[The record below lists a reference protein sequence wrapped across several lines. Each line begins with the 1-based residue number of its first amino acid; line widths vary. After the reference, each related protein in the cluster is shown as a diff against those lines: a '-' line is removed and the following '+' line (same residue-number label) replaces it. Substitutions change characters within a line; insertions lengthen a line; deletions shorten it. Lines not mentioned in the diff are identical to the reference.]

1 MKKRLLAIPLA
12 ALMASAYIVSVWAD
26 KSDTKLPAPVAALA
40 ERGLNVVDS
49 FEAPA
54 GLTGYAATYHGQ
66 PMAIYLTADGKHTI
80 VGTLF
85 DSKGQDISEEKLQST
100 VYGASAGKTWE
111 LLEASHWV
119 LDGSKDAEVIVYEFT
134 DPNCPF
140 CHKFWQAARPWVDA
154 GKVQIRHVM
163 VGIIRPDSGPKAATI
178 LGAKDPSKVF
188 ERSQQQYDRGGVPV
202 ASEISNSAREQV
214 MANNN
219 LMRSLGYS
227 ATPTIVYKKANGDVA
242 VKQGMPHGTEIE
254 MIMGSAKP

>member
-1 MKKRLLAIPLA
+1 MKKLLLAVSAAVIA
-12 ALMASAYIVSVWAD
+12 VGALMVNAWAD
-26 KSDTKLPAPVAALA
+26 KQSDKLPAPVTALLDIGI
-40 ERGLNVVDS
+40 EVVEQ
-49 FEAPA
+49 FEAPS
-54 GLTGYAATYHGQ
+54 GLTGYGATYEGR
-66 PMAIYLTADGKHTI
+66 PLAIYLTEDGKHAI
-80 VGTLF
+80 VGKLF
-85 DSKGQDISEEKLQST
+85 DSQGHDLTEKTLERI
-100 VYGASAGKTWE
+100 VAAPGAEKAWD
-111 LLEASHWV
+111 LLEKSHWV
-119 LDGSKDAEVIVYEFT
+119 LDGNADAEVIVYEFT